1 MPMKGLLR
9 DHDTRM
15 LLGSQWVEQAADG
28 LMQAAFAN
36 VLILEPDGAPT
47 RILAVSAL
55 TLVPYSIIAPFMGV
69 FVDRWRRR
77 RILVVTSMV
86 RAVLLGIA
94 AIVVMS
100 NTSDVVLY
108 AFLLVLLGLGRL
120 FLTTKG
126 AVLPVV
132 LHEEHLLRG
141 NALSGG
147 GGMIASLVGAVLGI
161 GAVSVMDTGGALA
174 IGAVGYVLAAF
185 VAARISDPLAHG
197 LRRDE
202 PLREDIKRVAA
213 ELAEGGREIWRR
225 AAVRIPLTGVFAA
238 RTTSM
243 VAAISAILVIKRAFP
258 DAGDDF
264 GRLSSSALALGA
276 AGVGA
281 FIAAL
286 AAPAVGKRLDEGR
299 IMLLGFTISALGIT
313 TLGGIESIPA
323 ILALTFIGG
332 LGGFLAKV
340 SVDALVQ
347 RSLPDDFRGR
357 GFAVYDILYNLATVV
372 AALAIVGAE
381 RGSFRVFLSA
391 TGVIALLFASV
402 LRTSLKGAGL
412 LPEKAAPATDL

>member
-1 MPMKGLLR
+1 
-9 DHDTRM
+9 M
-15 LLGSQWVEQAADG
+15 LLGSQWIEQAADG

-36 VLILEPDGAPT
+36 VLILEPDGAPS

-77 RILVVTSMV
+77 RILVITSLV
-86 RAVLLGIA
+86 RALLLAVATLLITTE
-94 AIVVMS
+94 
-100 NTSDVVLY
+100 TSDIALY
-108 AFLLVLLGLGRL
+108 GFLLVLLGLGRL

-126 AVLPVV
+126 AALPVV
-132 LHEEHLLRG
+132 LHEAHLLQG

-161 GAVSVMDTGGALA
+161 GAITVMSTEGTLG
-174 IGAVGYVLAAF
+174 IGAALYVVAAV
-185 VAARISDPLAHG
+185 VAARIRDPLAHG
-197 LRRDE
+197 LKRNE
-202 PLREDIKRVAA
+202 QLRAAFARVAG
-213 ELAEGGREIWRR
+213 ELTEGAREIWGR

-243 VAAISAILVIKRAFP
+243 VAAISAILIIKREFP

-264 GRLSSSALALGA
+264 GRLSASALALGA

-281 FIAAL
+281 FIAAVI
-286 AAPAVGKRLDEGR
+286 APAVGRRLDEGR
-299 IMLLGFTISALGIT
+299 MMLLGFTLSALGIAV
-313 TLGGIESIPA
+313 LGGIESIPA
-323 ILALTFIGG
+323 VLVLTFVGG
-332 LGGFLAKV
+332 LGGFLSKV

-347 RSLPDDFRGR
+347 RALPDDFRGR

-381 RGSFRVFLSA
+381 RGSFRWSLVG
-391 TGVIALLFASV
+391 TGVVALLFAV
-402 LRTSLKGAGL
+402 ALRGSLREAGL
-412 LPEKAAPATDL
+412 LPDKVIPATD

>member
-1 MPMKGLLR
+1 MKGLLR

-15 LLGSQWVEQAADG
+15 LLGSQWIEQAADG

-36 VLILEPDGAPT
+36 VLILEPDGAPA

-77 RILVVTSMV
+77 RILVVTSLV
-86 RAVLLGIA
+86 RAVILGLSA
-94 AIVVMS
+94 LMVTAD
-100 NTSDVVLY
+100 TSDVTLY

-126 AVLPVV
+126 AALPVV
-132 LHEEHLLRG
+132 LHESHLLRG

-161 GAVSVMDTGGALA
+161 GAVTVMDTGGALA
-174 IGAVGYVLAAF
+174 IGAVGYVIAAA
-185 VAARISDPLAHG
+185 VAARINDPLAHG

-202 PLREDIKRVAA
+202 PLRDDIKRVAA
-213 ELAEGGREIWRR
+213 ELKEGAREIWRR
-225 AAVRIPLTGVFAA
+225 SAVRIPLTGVFAA

-281 FIAAL
+281 FIAAV
-286 AAPAVGKRLDEGR
+286 AAPAIGRRLDEAR
-299 IMLLGFTISALGIT
+299 IMLVGFTISALGILI
-313 TLGGIESIPA
+313 LGGIESIPA

-347 RSLPDDFRGR
+347 RALPDDYRGR

-381 RGSFRVFLSA
+381 GGSFRISLVS
-391 TGVIALLFASV
+391 TGVIALLFAVV
-402 LRTSLKGAGL
+402 LRSSLKSSGL
-412 LPEKAAPATDL
+412 LPDKVIPAPD